1 MFDYIFSI
9 RPSTICNYTCS
20 YCYRHDYINVFKSSE
35 FNVDSMIWHAQRHEN
50 SLFNFCGFGE
60 TTLHPQFTEM
70 TSKLSHVTKI
80 NWITN
85 GTKMDVFF
93 KHINLYN
100 IKNIH
105 DITISIHVD
114 QIKNMTEYAQY
125 IRTMHRLLLN
135 EKIKHTF
142 TIIVS
147 KENVSLVKQFIKYFN
162 EVVLINPYPFTK
174 NNTLIVPELSN
185 IQEHYWQPN
194 VSSLPVFGKS
204 CENGYRIFEVFHD
217 GNIYDC
223 WYDTKQLIGNINIT
237 TEIQKKQRICSSTCS
252 MCPPMLKNEYNLL
265 TIN

>member
-114 QIKNMTEYAQY
+114 QIKNMTEYAKY

-135 EKIKHTF
+135 EKIK
-142 TIIVS
+142 
-147 KENVSLVKQFIKYFN
+147 
-162 EVVLINPYPFTK
+162 
-174 NNTLIVPELSN
+174 TLIMQQANAGRIKQQAVEQGMRTLRQDGMLRALAGKTTVDEVLRVA
-185 IQEHYWQPN
+185 QE
-194 VSSLPVFGKS
+194 
-204 CENGYRIFEVFHD
+204 EEVID
-217 GNIYDC
+217 
-223 WYDTKQLIGNINIT
+223 
-237 TEIQKKQRICSSTCS
+237 E
-252 MCPPMLKNEYNLL
+252 
-265 TIN
+265 